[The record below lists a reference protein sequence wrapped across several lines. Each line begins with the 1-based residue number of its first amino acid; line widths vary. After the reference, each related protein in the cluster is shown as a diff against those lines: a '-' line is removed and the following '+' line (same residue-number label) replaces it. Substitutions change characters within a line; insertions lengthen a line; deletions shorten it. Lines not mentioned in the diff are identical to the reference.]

1 MKLNTNNLKD
11 VEAGF
16 LVVAAGTYFAK
27 VTSKKLEP
35 NKTKTG
41 NNLVIQVKL
50 LDDTLIK
57 FDGEK
62 RENKGN
68 ALVSRWISM
77 LPTDKYDPDR
87 SVKELAI
94 ASGRDE
100 KSEDD
105 FNLEDIA
112 EYVKVVVDFEPA
124 GKDPK
129 TGKMLPDRNGISK
142 FLPILPSDNF
152 TPPSI

>member
-27 VTSKKLEP
+27 VTSKKVEP
-35 NKTKTG
+35 NSAKTG
-41 NNLVIQVKL
+41 NNLVIQTKL
-50 LDDTLIK
+50 LDNELIR

-68 ALVSRWISM
+68 AIVSRWIS
-77 LPTDKYDPDR
+77 LVKTDKYDPDR
-87 SVKELAI
+87 VIKELAL
-94 ASGRDE
+94 ASGRSE
-100 KSEDD
+100 SSEDD
-105 FNLEDIA
+105 FNVEDIA
-112 EYVKVVVDFEPA
+112 EYLKVVVDFEPA

-129 TGKMLPDRNGISK
+129 TGKNQPDRNIISK
-142 FLPILPSDNF
+142 FLPITESDNF
-152 TPPSI
+152 TPPAL

>member
-35 NKTKTG
+35 NKPKTG

-50 LDDTLIK
+50 LDDTLIR

-68 ALVSRWISM
+68 ALCTRWISM
-77 LPTDKYDPDR
+77 VKTEKYDPDR
-87 SVKELAI
+87 AIKELAL

-105 FNLEDIA
+105 FNIEDIS
-112 EYVKVVVDFEPA
+112 EYLKVVLEFEPA
-124 GKDPK
+124 GRVD
-129 TGKMLPDRNGISK
+129 GKNLPDRNSISK
-142 FLPILPSDNF
+142 FLPITAEDNF